1 MRCQSTSI
9 GKRPE
14 EKHHLHPPRK
24 VLFKHSYIV
33 LQEILLI
40 TKSNFQWKDL
50 QRLER
55 FSSDT
60 AVLGHLGMNM

>member
-9 GKRPE
+9 SKRPE

-50 QRLER
+50 QRL
-55 FSSDT
+55 
-60 AVLGHLGMNM
+60 